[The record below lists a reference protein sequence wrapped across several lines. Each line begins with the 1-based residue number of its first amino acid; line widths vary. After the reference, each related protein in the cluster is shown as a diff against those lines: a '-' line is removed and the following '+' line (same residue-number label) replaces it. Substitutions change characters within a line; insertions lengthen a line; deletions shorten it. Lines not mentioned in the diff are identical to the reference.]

1 MAPFRFRAAAALDLR
16 HRQEEAAAAVLAQ
29 AEAKFREVSSACAAA
44 EVQRA
49 RARADQLEQSTRGI
63 DVATLYWHR
72 NWIIRL
78 QAVIDDLA
86 AQMRAGAL
94 AVDEA
99 RRTWQLARRRR
110 LVLERMRERAL
121 TRHRANEQRAEL
133 KTIDE
138 LARIRFV
145 MPETGDEGVTD
156 GD

>member
-1 MAPFRFRAAAALDLR
+1 MAVFRFRAAAALDLR
-16 HRQEEAAAAVLAQ
+16 HRQEDAAAAALGQ
-29 AEAKFREVSSACAAA
+29 AEARFHEVSSASAAA
-44 EVQRA
+44 EHQRA
-49 RARADQLEQSTRGI
+49 RAQADQLAQSRRGI

-78 QAVIDDLA
+78 QAAIDDLGTQVR
-86 AQMRAGAL
+86 AQSV

-99 RRTWQLARRRR
+99 RRAWQLARRRR

-121 TRHRANEQRAEL
+121 ARHRTNEQRVDL
-133 KTIDE
+133 KAMDE

-145 MPETGDEGVTD
+145 MPDTGDEGVTD